1 MTLPIFKTL
10 SQLLSATRGKQ
21 LWYDEYYSIVR
32 HLLSHEDALG
42 SLSVGSP
49 PGVFAPY
56 DTRFYVTQAG
66 FAGNAYTAALSPV
79 ATGEAIP
86 TGYGIVFTPDDGNTG
101 AATLD
106 VGSTDGAV
114 AVKKYSGGTKQHLA
128 AGDLVAGVPVR
139 LVFDGTDW
147 MATDVPQVIRA
158 NTTITVDSSGADFTT
173 VGAALTSLAVFR
185 IAAGVTVTIDVAA
198 GTFAESEI
206 TCAHP
211 QGRQIQ
217 IRGDSAATTTLSFSA
232 DAENGF
238 VADGPYCLDI
248 DGVTILSTSTSK
260 DAVTARNGGKLEL
273 GSDVVIDGW
282 GDGIVAENGGLVK
295 CGWGLSIVDTSVS
308 GIKCRDGSYVDADGV
323 QITQDSVNGGKGIEV
338 ERMAGVAFNNGVVS
352 GASRTGVC
360 IALREHSFVYG
371 NQVDL
376 DDGSNGVYCQ
386 IHSLFYGYGAN
397 INSASS
403 HAVVITDHSCGR
415 LDGATV
421 TNSGGWGLL
430 VQNMSF
436 GRAGSGYTTS
446 GHSTGNYSPAG
457 GSDGN
462 NNSRVIT

>member
-1 MTLPIFKTL
+1 VSNPVFKTL
-10 SQLLSATRGKQ
+10 AQILAAPRGKL
-21 LWYDEYYSIVR
+21 LWFDEFWSLAR
-32 HLLSHEDALG
+32 HVQTHDDDIG
-42 SLSVGSP
+42 NLSVGSA
-49 PGVFAPY
+49 PGQFTAY
-56 DTRFYVTQAG
+56 DTRFYVVQTG
-66 FAGNAYTAALSPV
+66 FSSNAYTATLSPV
-79 ATGEAIP
+79 ATGQAIP
-86 TGYGIVFTPDDGNTG
+86 TGYMIQFTPGDTNTG

-114 AVKKYSGGTKQHLA
+114 ALKKYARGAKVVVG
-128 AGDLVAGVPVR
+128 AGDIESGVPVR
-139 LVFDGTDW
+139 LTFDGTDW
-147 MATDVPQVIRA
+147 TLRDAPEVVTTD
-158 NTTITVDSSGADFTT
+158 TTITVAASGADFTT
-173 VGAALTSLAVFR
+173 VGAALASLANCLLG
-185 IAAGVTVTIDVAA
+185 AGVTVTIDVAA

-206 TCAHP
+206 TCTHP

-232 DAENGF
+232 DAEDGF
-238 VADGPYCLDI
+238 VADGPYYLDI

-308 GIKCRDGSYVDADGV
+308 GIKCRDWSYVDADGV

-352 GASRTGVC
+352 GASRSSTC
-360 IALREHSFVYG
+360 ISIREHSFVYG

-403 HAVVITDHSCGR
+403 HAVVISDHSCGR